1 MSILINNSKSKRGY
15 LFAVIG
21 IGLTTALLASFQTNI
36 NSTTVALALLLI
48 VLAIATVFGSRP
60 ALLTALLG
68 VLSLNFFFL
77 PPLYTFT
84 ISDSQNWVAFAAFL
98 LTAIIAGQLSSYAR
112 RRAVESE
119 IGRREIERLYSEL
132 QNAFEQ
138 ASQAEAL
145 RQSEKLKSALLDAVT
160 HDIRTPL
167 TSIKASV
174 TILLDEAEEKHF
186 EGETPIKLNAEMRG
200 EMLKIINEETD
211 RLNHFVEGMV
221 ELAQIEAGK
230 TDYRRKWDAIEDIV
244 EAALLRAEP
253 RVRGRKI
260 NVEFERNLPTLRVD
274 SRAVAEVIYTLVDNA
289 AKYSPPDAA
298 IYISAGRSG
307 ESDVILSVADEGKG
321 IPTEMRERVFDK
333 FFRAARDGDTGISP
347 SGNGL
352 GLAIAKG
359 IVEAH
364 NGKIRVGEAS
374 NGGAVFEFTLP
385 IDNVDEAEN
394 QVGLIEEK
402 EILPQIDADERG

>member
-1 MSILINNSKSKRGY
+1 MRGY

-21 IGLTTALLASFQTNI
+21 IGLTTALLAPFQAGI
-36 NSTTVALALLLI
+36 NSTTVALTLLLI
-48 VLAIATVFGSRP
+48 VLTIATVFGSRP
-60 ALLTALLG
+60 ALLAALLG

-112 RRAVESE
+112 RRAIESE
-119 IGRREIERLYSEL
+119 IGRREIGRLYSEL
-132 QNAFEQ
+132 QNAFTQ

-174 TILLDEAEEKHF
+174 TILLDEAEEKYF
-186 EGETPIKLNAEMRG
+186 EGETPVRLNAEMRG
-200 EMLKIINEETD
+200 EMLKVINEETD

-289 AKYSPPDAA
+289 AKYSPPDTA
-298 IYISAGRSG
+298 IYISARRSG
-307 ESDVILSVADEGKG
+307 ESDVILSVADEGEG
-321 IPTEMRERVFDK
+321 IPPEMRERVFDK

-364 NGKIRVGEAS
+364 NGKIRVGEAA

-385 IDNVDEAEN
+385 IDDIDEAEN
-394 QVGLIEEK
+394 QIDRIKGK
-402 EILPQIDADERG
+402 EILPAIDAD